1 MNKPEIDS
9 AVSAMCAYTKVSG
22 TCRRLLKRQLCT
34 NPCID
39 KVVHSLLSTDDSRR
53 DYETLFSVVPPRD
66 VSTVIADTSDLD
78 KLKNAVLY
86 HVHGIDILKEVK
98 DSQVDYIVKLFHRL
112 ASAVHPFCHVRELE
126 IEMEGFE
133 KVKPKFAA
141 RSPPPRRPRNRSE
154 PASRQSRK

>member
-1 MNKPEIDS
+1 
-9 AVSAMCAYTKVSG
+9 
-22 TCRRLLKRQLCT
+22 
-34 NPCID
+34 
-39 KVVHSLLSTDDSRR
+39 
-53 DYETLFSVVPPRD
+53 
-66 VSTVIADTSDLD
+66 VIADTPDLD

-133 KVKPKFAA
+133 KVKPKFVA
-141 RSPPPRRPRNRSE
+141 RSPPPRRPRNRGE
-154 PASRQSRK
+154 PASRK

>member
-1 MNKPEIDS
+1 
-9 AVSAMCAYTKVSG
+9 
-22 TCRRLLKRQLCT
+22 
-34 NPCID
+34 
-39 KVVHSLLSTDDSRR
+39 VHSLLSTDDSRR

-66 VSTVIADTSDLD
+66 VSTVIADTPDLD

-141 RSPPPRRPRNRSE
+141 RSPPPRRPRNR
-154 PASRQSRK
+154 K

>member
-22 TCRRLLKRQLCT
+22 TCRRLLKRQLCA

-66 VSTVIADTSDLD
+66 LSTVIADTPDPA
-78 KLKNAVLY
+78 KLKNAVVY

-98 DSQVDYIVKLFHRL
+98 DSQVDYIVKLFYRL
-112 ASAVHPFCHVRELE
+112 ASVVHPFHAGEVATETETL
-126 IEMEGFE
+126 EGFE
-133 KVKPKFAA
+133 KVKPKFVA
-141 RSPPPRRPRNRSE
+141 RSPPPRRP
-154 PASRQSRK
+154 QTRK